1 VPRPA
6 TVTTLLRIVEEQSGT
21 IRALTEALAFQM
33 LRSTTNNDPFSPSV
47 TNNRA
52 FVSDSGDVEGYGDK
66 ETVIITLSEGISDA
80 IDAVPGVDDEMRA
93 YLEDMAAG
101 LIADGMDERLVAQM
115 IAQGEQ

>member
-1 VPRPA
+1 MPRPA

-21 IRALTEALAFQM
+21 IRALTEALSCQLKPSVTSNGAF
-33 LRSTTNNDPFSPSV
+33 V

-52 FVSDSGDVEGYGDK
+52 FVSDHGDVEGYGDK